1 MELEGTVLWGRDLTA
16 IEGRLHIAAGR
27 IVDFEQTPV
36 DGADII
42 MPAFVNGH
50 THLGDSIAKEAGAGV
65 PLKELVAPPDGLKHQ
80 LLRAASPET
89 IIRAIRGSL
98 QLMIDSGTTATIE
111 FREGGVAG
119 VERLLAAQAGLP
131 IELQVMARPSE
142 AALARADG
150 FGASSVRDEAYAE
163 VRAAAAAAGKP
174 FGIHAGERDPDDID
188 GALALEPDFLVHMG
202 HAEPAHLRAVAEAE
216 IPIVVC
222 PRSNLVTGVG
232 MPPIGELH
240 AATTVA
246 LGTDNVMMNAPSMLR
261 ELEFAA
267 KLTDLDARTLLQM
280 ATVHPA
286 AIGGFDAGVL
296 EVGAAARLVV
306 FDGAS
311 PNLRYSKD
319 IHRAIVRRA
328 TAADITQ
335 TFTAMQGEGFE
346 PTDSYESGS

>member
-1 MELEGTVLWGRDLTA
+1 MQLEGTILWGRELEA
-16 IEGRLHIAAGR
+16 IEGRVHIEDGR
-27 IVDFEQTPV
+27 IVDLEQTPV
-36 DGADII
+36 DAADII
-42 MPAFVNGH
+42 VPAFVNGH

-80 LLRAASPET
+80 LLRAADAET
-89 IIRAIRGSL
+89 IIQAIRGSL

-111 FREGGVAG
+111 FREGGLAG

-131 IELQVMARPSE
+131 IELQIMARASVE
-142 AALARADG
+142 ALERADG

-163 VRAAAAAAGKP
+163 FRAAAKAMGKP
-174 FGIHAGERDPDDID
+174 FGIHAGERDPHDID
-188 GALALEPDFLVHMG
+188 GALALDPDFLVHMG
-202 HAEPAHLRAVAEAE
+202 HAEPSHLRAVADAD

-222 PRSNLVTGVG
+222 PRSNLITGVG
-232 MPPIGELH
+232 MPPIADLH

-246 LGTDNVMMNAPSMLR
+246 LGTDNVMLNAPSMLR

-280 ATVHPA
+280 ATVNPA
-286 AIGGFDAGVL
+286 SIAGFDAGVL
-296 EVGAAARLVV
+296 EVGAAARLTV
-306 FDGAS
+306 FDGTS

-319 IHRAIVRRA
+319 IHRTIVGRA
-328 TAADITQ
+328 TAADISQ
-335 TFTAMQGEGFE
+335 TVTAMQGEGFE

>member
-1 MELEGTVLWGRDLTA
+1 MQLEGTVLWGRDLDA
-16 IEGRLHIAAGR
+16 IEGRLHIERGL
-27 IVDFEQTPV
+27 IVDFEQTHV

-80 LLRAASPET
+80 LLQAAAPET

-98 QLMIDSGTTATIE
+98 QVMIDSGTTAAIE
-111 FREGGVAG
+111 FREGGVDG
-119 VERLLAAQAGLP
+119 VEQLLAAQAGLP
-131 IELQVMARPSE
+131 IEVQIMGRSSE

-150 FGASSVRDEAYAE
+150 FGASSVRDEDYAD

-188 GALALEPDFLVHMG
+188 GALALDPDFLVHMG
-202 HAEPAHLRAVAEAE
+202 HAEPRHLRAVADAD

-222 PRSNLVTGVG
+222 PRSNLITGVG
-232 MPPIGELH
+232 MPPVADLH
-240 AATTVA
+240 AATTVG

-286 AIGGFDAGVL
+286 EIGGFDAGVL
-296 EVGAAARLVV
+296 AVDAAARLVV
-306 FDGAS
+306 FDGDS

-319 IHRAIVRRA
+319 IHRTIVQRA

-335 TFTAMQGEGFE
+335 TLTAMQGEGFE

>member
-1 MELEGTVLWGRDLTA
+1 MQFEGTILWGRELEA
-16 IEGRLHIAAGR
+16 IEGRVHIEDGR
-27 IVDFEQTPV
+27 IVDLEQTAV
-36 DGADII
+36 DATDII
-42 MPAFVNGH
+42 VPAFVNGH

-80 LLRAASPET
+80 LLRAADAET
-89 IIRAIRGSL
+89 IIQAIRGSL

-111 FREGGVAG
+111 FREGGLAG

-131 IELQVMARPSE
+131 IELQIMARASV
-142 AALARADG
+142 AALERADG
-150 FGASSVRDEAYAE
+150 FGASSVRDEEYAE
-163 VRAAAAAAGKP
+163 FRAAAEEQGKP

-202 HAEPAHLRAVAEAE
+202 HAEPSHLRAVADAD
-216 IPIVVC
+216 IPIIVC
-222 PRSNLVTGVG
+222 PRSNLITGVG
-232 MPPIGELH
+232 MPPIADLH

-280 ATVHPA
+280 ATVNPA
-286 AIGGFDAGVL
+286 SIGGFDAGVL
-296 EVGAAARLVV
+296 ELGAAARLTV
-306 FDGAS
+306 FDGMS

-319 IHRAIVRRA
+319 IHRTIVRRA
-328 TAADITQ
+328 TAADISQ
-335 TFTAMQGEGFE
+335 TVTAMQGEGFE